1 MLFLKNVFNVPKV
14 FYVILS
20 IELCERLAFYGL
32 QSIAVI
38 YFIQKLGITESS
50 SSNLFASFS
59 ALAYAMLIVGGM
71 LGDKILGM
79 RRTYLLGIIFLMFGY
94 GIISITT
101 NISVIYLGMG
111 SIVVGNVLFKPN
123 SNNYVGSCFGAND
136 KRIDSAFTYFYMVT
150 NIGIF
155 LGTIIVPLI
164 AKIFTYKLG
173 FGVCALSMVVAL
185 LLSLIFSNDFIKSD
199 NHVGQ
204 SFKKPDVLWLVAIG
218 GIISVILVSLL
229 LSQPYISSLLFY
241 LIATI
246 TILIYV
252 FIASRLDSNEAR
264 GMYIALIL
272 WLSSIVFFILY
283 MQIATSITLFALHN
297 VNLTVGNYTA
307 PAGMTQSLPPFF
319 IIIISP
325 ILSSLYLILHKN
337 NINYNIAAKFATGM
351 FLVGICFIVL
361 GIGGSYFA
369 NSYAQISVV
378 WLVIGYALYAAG
390 ELLVSALGASMIVQ
404 LLPKSIYGFGQGMWY
419 LGAAIGM
426 KLGGELS
433 TTVLNSSSRHVSPF
447 HSLTSYVDLFYKM
460 GICTVIISILFF
472 ILIKPLSKSMAIFI
486 LNKK

>member
-1 MLFLKNVFNVPKV
+1 MIFLKNIFNAPKV

-38 YFIQKLGITESS
+38 YFIQKLGISESS

-59 ALAYAMLIVGGM
+59 ALAYAMLIIGGM
-71 LGDKILGM
+71 LGDRVLGM
-79 RRTYLLGIIFLMFGY
+79 RRTYLLGIIFLMSGY
-94 GIISITT
+94 GIIGITT
-101 NISVIYLGMG
+101 NISMIYLGMG

-123 SNNYVGSCFGAND
+123 SNNYVGNCFGAND

-155 LGTIIVPLI
+155 LGTIIVPFI
-164 AKIFTYKLG
+164 AKMFTYKLG
-173 FGVCALSMVVAL
+173 FAVCALSMVVAL
-185 LLSLIFSNDFIKSD
+185 LLSLIFSNSFIKSD
-199 NHVGQ
+199 NYMGQ
-204 SFKKPDVLWLVAIG
+204 SFKKPYILYLVGIG
-218 GIISVILVSLL
+218 GVISVVLVSLL
-229 LSQPYISSLLFY
+229 LSQPYISSILFY
-241 LIATI
+241 LIAII
-246 TILIYV
+246 TILVYI
-252 FIASRLDSNEAR
+252 FIAVRLGSNEAR

-272 WLSSIVFFILY
+272 WLASIAFFILY

-297 VNLTVGNYTA
+297 VNLTIGNYTA

-325 ILSSLYLILHKN
+325 ILSSLYMFLHKN

-351 FLVGICFIVL
+351 FLVGICFVVL
-361 GIGGSYFA
+361 GIGGNYFA
-369 NSYAQISVV
+369 DSFAQVSVQ
-378 WLVIGYALYAAG
+378 WLIIGYALYAAG

-433 TTVLNSSSRHVSPF
+433 TTVLNSSNIQDSAS
-447 HSLTSYVDLFYKM
+447 HSLTSYVNLFYKM
-460 GICTVIISILFF
+460 GIYTVIISIIFF
-472 ILIKPLSKSMAIFI
+472 ILIKPLSKSMTIFI